1 MLKFLWIDWFCILE
15 LWLGQHYQPYNV
27 VDLAICVQCT
37 HDTADRLERGTR
49 QARWTAASCSR
60 AGNSWTAWWEVEIKQ
75 LNFFGIWKY
84 FAAVL
89 INKTMQVLKIY
100 LFLAALGIPFQPL
113 PDYEEGADQVLFFY
127 VHFGWKVLV
136 SNIWRIFTCRY
147 WDTNP
152 QCFFLYLSY
161 ISGFVDCETLH
172 GKVKCSLCFP
182 CKKTDICSIQIK
194 EGSRTRGVC
203 LFILA
208 VFLKNYVQI

>member
-49 QARWTAASCSR
+49 QARWTTASCSR

-89 INKTMQVLKIY
+89 INRTMQVLKIY

-152 QCFFLYLSY
+152 QCFFFFYICLIFQALLTAKHYMEKSNAPYAFLVKRQTFAPYKLKKGPEPEEYVYL
-161 ISGFVDCETLH
+161 F
-172 GKVKCSLCFP
+172 
-182 CKKTDICSIQIK
+182 
-194 EGSRTRGVC
+194 
-203 LFILA
+203 
-208 VFLKNYVQI
+208 